1 MDIKKKLHGKT
12 ALITGASSGIG
23 KATAIHL
30 AKRGCNIFM
39 VARRQQNLKEV
50 EDQIE
55 ALGGQAKYTVG
66 DVADEE
72 LARSVVDETNEI
84 FNGLDIMVLCAGISL
99 IRSFQ
104 STTISEFQALQR
116 VNTFGVVNFCKAGVR
131 KMNNGGSIVL
141 ITSPAG
147 VDGAKGMSAYA
158 LSKGGLIA
166 FGKCLA
172 LELAPQKIRVNMIS
186 PGFVKTEMT
195 EGLYGKLSEKQQ
207 KQIRDSYPLGIG
219 CVADVVNAIDFL
231 VNEESAWI
239 TGTVLKVDGGFT
251 AGR

>member
-1 MDIKKKLHGKT
+1 MGIKKSLHGKT
-12 ALITGASSGIG
+12 AIITGASSGIG
-23 KATAIHL
+23 RAAALHL
-30 AKRGCNIFM
+30 AQRGCNIFM
-39 VARRQQNLKEV
+39 VARRQQKLQEV
-50 EDQIE
+50 EDEIE
-55 ALGGQAKYTVG
+55 ALGGQVKYTVG
-66 DVADEE
+66 DVADED

-84 FNGLDIMVLCAGISL
+84 FNGLDIMVLCAGSSL
-99 IRSFQ
+99 IRSFER
-104 STTISEFQALQR
+104 TTISEFWALQR

-131 KMNNGGSIVL
+131 RMNHGGSIVL

-147 VDGAKGMSAYA
+147 ADGAKGMSAYA

-172 LELAPQKIRVNMIS
+172 LELAPQRIRVNMIS
-186 PGFVKTEMT
+186 PGYVETEMT
-195 EGLYGKLSEKQQ
+195 KGLYGKLAENQQ

-219 CVADVVNAIDFL
+219 CVTDVANVIGFL

-239 TGTVLKVDGGFT
+239 TGTVLNVDGGFT

>member
-1 MDIKKKLHGKT
+1 MDIKKRLHGKT
-12 ALITGASSGIG
+12 AIITGASSGIG
-23 KATAIHL
+23 RAAAVRL
-30 AKRGCNIFM
+30 AQRGCNIFM
-39 VARRQQNLKEV
+39 VARRQQKLKEV

-55 ALGGQAKYTVG
+55 ALGGQAEYAVG
-66 DVADEE
+66 DVADED
-72 LARSVVDETNEI
+72 LARSAVGEANEI
-84 FNGLDIMVLCAGISL
+84 FNGLDIMVLCAGSSL

-104 STTISEFQALQR
+104 STTISEFWALQR

-131 KMNNGGSIVL
+131 RMNDGGSIVL

-172 LELAPQKIRVNMIS
+172 LELAPQRIRVNMIS

-195 EGLYGKLSEKQQ
+195 EGLYGKLSENRQ
-207 KQIRDSYPLGIG
+207 KQIRDSYPLGVG
-219 CVADVVNAIDFL
+219 CVTDVANAIDFL

-239 TGTVLKVDGGFT
+239 TGTVLRVDGGFT